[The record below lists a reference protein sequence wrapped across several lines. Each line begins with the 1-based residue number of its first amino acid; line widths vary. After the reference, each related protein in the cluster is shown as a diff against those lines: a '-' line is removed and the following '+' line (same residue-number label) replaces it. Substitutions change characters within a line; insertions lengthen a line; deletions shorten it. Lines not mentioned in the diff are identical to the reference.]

1 MADPAQVG
9 AMLDE
14 DDDFVEFEADDW
26 NQSSN
31 LNRKYL
37 WDADWFDKEGTAD
50 AVAQQIRT
58 ELEKKA
64 AEQGQQ

>member
-9 AMLDE
+9 QMLDE

-26 NQSSN
+26 NQGSN
-31 LNRKYL
+31 LNRKDL
-37 WDADWFDKEGTAD
+37 WDADWFDKDSTED

-64 AEQGQQ
+64 ASQGQQ